1 MPLSTYENII
11 PQHGKIVKRLAAV
24 FKKYFEGF
32 FCLGGGH
39 FFALNAERV
48 FNTKGKLKWKERR
61 ERKKEG
67 REKRNKEK
75 KRFIKRKENIFVYI

>member
-11 PQHGKIVKRLAAV
+11 PQREEIVKRLAAV
-24 FKKYFEGF
+24 FKKISRF
-32 FCLGGGH
+32 FCLGGGQ
-39 FFALNAERV
+39 FFSLNVAWV

>member
-1 MPLSTYENII
+1 MFGRRT
-11 PQHGKIVKRLAAV
+11 
-24 FKKYFEGF
+24 F
-32 FCLGGGH
+32 FS
-39 FFALNAERV
+39 LNAERV